1 MCKEENN
8 DKRWY
13 ETQEIWVSVAIKC
26 CFLIWCSNVSSK
38 NGITYKCIKMYQKDK
53 TLRSIFGL
61 DFQFITS
68 LQFNLF
74 SPEPFVVAQRN
85 KWRKTSTY
93 FEPAFP
99 SDGHLEPSSG
109 LASIDASCE
118 TGADGVGCVIGNG
131 AAIASEI
138 TFDFC
143 ALDLSLGPDPLLAL
157 TVKFRHLSYWCQ
169 SYQRKYKP

>member
-1 MCKEENN
+1 MTRG
-8 DKRWY
+8 DMRLRRYGFQW
-13 ETQEIWVSVAIKC
+13 QSSVV
-26 CFLIWCSNVSSK
+26 FLIWCSNVSSK

-74 SPEPFVVAQRN
+74 SPEPFVVTQRN

-143 ALDLSLGPDPLLAL
+143 ALDPDPLLAL